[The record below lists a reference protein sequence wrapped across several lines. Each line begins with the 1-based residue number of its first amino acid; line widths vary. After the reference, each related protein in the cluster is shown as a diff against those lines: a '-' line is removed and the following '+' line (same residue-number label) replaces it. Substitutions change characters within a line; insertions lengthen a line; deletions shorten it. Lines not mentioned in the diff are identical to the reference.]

1 MRADGGIIDEH
12 IKNLAA
18 DKANNSGT
26 PLPWDQYSRYAF
38 RPQDIRYQINFSQ
51 TVQVNTEGR
60 NAVGTQVGRGIEDI
74 KNSCNELDV
83 IEARM
88 NEIEKRIK
96 DLDEGMDAN
105 EIAKLSEL
113 KTQLQT
119 QMDLQKSVLVKG
131 LGAMITTIQGAKDKI
146 NVALADHG
154 SRYNRMVMT
163 KNKLDE
169 LELDTNQAKSD
180 NEDADLGEAYI
191 NFTESNVL
199 YQATLNATSKV
210 LGQSLLDFI

>member
-1 MRADGGIIDEH
+1 MSE
-12 IKNLAA
+12 
-18 DKANNSGT
+18 
-26 PLPWDQYSRYAF
+26 
-38 RPQDIRYQINFSQ
+38 
-51 TVQVNTEGR
+51 V
-60 NAVGTQVGRGIEDI
+60 
-74 KNSCNELDV
+74 
-83 IEARM
+83 
-88 NEIEKRIK
+88 EKRIA
-96 DLDEGMDAN
+96 DLDEGTDGDKIAN
-105 EIAKLSEL
+105 LTEL

-119 QMDLQKSVLVKG
+119 QMDLQKSVLVKS

-163 KNKLDE
+163 RNKIDE

-180 NEDADLGEAYI
+180 NEDADIGEAYI
-191 NFTESNVL
+191 NFTESNLL

>member
-1 MRADGGIIDEH
+1 MREGCGQRSPI
-12 IKNLAA
+12 
-18 DKANNSGT
+18 
-26 PLPWDQYSRYAF
+26 
-38 RPQDIRYQINFSQ
+38 SQ
-51 TVQVNTEGR
+51 
-60 NAVGTQVGRGIEDI
+60 
-74 KNSCNELDV
+74 SF
-83 IEARM
+83 
-88 NEIEKRIK
+88 
-96 DLDEGMDAN
+96 
-105 EIAKLSEL
+105 

-119 QMDLQKSVLVKG
+119 QMDLQKSVLVKS

-163 KNKLDE
+163 RNKIDE

-180 NEDADLGEAYI
+180 NEDADIGEAYI
-191 NFTESNVL
+191 NFTESNLL